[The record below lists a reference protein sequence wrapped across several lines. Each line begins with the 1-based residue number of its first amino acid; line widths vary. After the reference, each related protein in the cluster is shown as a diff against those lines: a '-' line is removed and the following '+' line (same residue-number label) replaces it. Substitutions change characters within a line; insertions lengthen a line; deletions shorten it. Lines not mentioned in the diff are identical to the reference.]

1 MMFLKKEDV
10 LYILTRCFNKVVI
23 KVMISN
29 ILPFIWSIDPVIS
42 RKLARALGKA
52 LK

>member
-1 MMFLKKEDV
+1 MFCK
-10 LYILTRCFNKVVI
+10 LYILARCFNKVVI

-29 ILPFIWSIDPVIS
+29 IWPFIWIIDPDIS
-42 RKLARALGKA
+42 RKLVQALGKA